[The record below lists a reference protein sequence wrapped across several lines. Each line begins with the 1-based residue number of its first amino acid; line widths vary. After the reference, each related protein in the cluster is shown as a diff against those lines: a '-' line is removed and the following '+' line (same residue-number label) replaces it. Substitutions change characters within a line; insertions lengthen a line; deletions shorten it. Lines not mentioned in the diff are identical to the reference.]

1 LGGKIFRFTPLVRR
15 ELRPK
20 TGSGSLAERLDSV
33 AEVLLN
39 QGIEL
44 NSRTREILM
53 SITLLA
59 MSRTDPANSSRSA
72 VSVFDLEK
80 NRLGIGQFVWLE
92 NGCLSGEKAKAEK
105 TADFL
110 RNCTVTALGTSRH
123 ASCESLSRR

>member
-1 LGGKIFRFTPLVRR
+1 
-15 ELRPK
+15 
-20 TGSGSLAERLDSV
+20 
-33 AEVLLN
+33 
-39 QGIEL
+39 
-44 NSRTREILM
+44 M

-110 RNCTVTALGTSRH
+110 RNYTVTAAWNESARFVRKPESQMKRKASVTPSPFDRGLLLG
-123 ASCESLSRR
+123 RRAFLF